1 MAVIEAIAT
10 TYLEAPVASVTFSSL
25 GSYEHLQLRCSI
37 MGGRDGSTN
46 NTMLLLNGDTGTNYS
61 NRSMFAS
68 VGTAYAS
75 AYTGLP
81 GFFAAYNTT
90 GSMSHPGGA
99 MYATGIFDILDYQNT
114 NKNTMVACHFGA
126 KLGTYWYVYDS
137 AGQWNNTAAVTS
149 VTVIMNPTYDTFRGS
164 EITLF
169 GLNSS

>member
-25 GSYEHLQLRCSI
+25 GSDEHLQLRCSI

-46 NTMLLLNGDTGTNYS
+46 NTMLRLNGDTGSNYS

-68 VGTAYAS
+68 VSTTYSS
-75 AYTGLP
+75 ATDGDSA
-81 GFFAAYNTT
+81 FFGSYNTT
-90 GSMSHPGGA
+90 GSMSHPGGSL
-99 MYATGIFDILDYQNT
+99 YATGIFDILDYQNT

-149 VTVIMNPTYDTFRGS
+149 VTVIMHPTYDTFRGS

-169 GLNSS
+169 GLNSA